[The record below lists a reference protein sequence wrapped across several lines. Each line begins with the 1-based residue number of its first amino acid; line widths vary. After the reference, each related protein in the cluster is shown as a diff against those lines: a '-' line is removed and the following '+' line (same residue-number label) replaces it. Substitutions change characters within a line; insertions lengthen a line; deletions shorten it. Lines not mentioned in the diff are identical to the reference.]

1 MCDITG
7 EQPIT
12 SLRLKVLLKV
22 KRLKNMMNLNSF
34 TMGKNYLFLKR
45 TKKKGSLSVHS
56 QVKLKLVY
64 IVGNIQQ

>member
-34 TMGKNYLFLKR
+34 TMGKI
-45 TKKKGSLSVHS
+45 TCS
-56 QVKLKLVY
+56 
-64 IVGNIQQ
+64 

>member
-34 TMGKNYLFLKR
+34 TMGKKLLVLEED
-45 TKKKGSLSVHS
+45 KKERILLYQCIHKLSLS
-56 QVKLKLVY
+56 
-64 IVGNIQQ
+64 

>member
-22 KRLKNMMNLNSF
+22 KRLKNDEFKFIYNGEKITCS
-34 TMGKNYLFLKR
+34 
-45 TKKKGSLSVHS
+45 
-56 QVKLKLVY
+56 
-64 IVGNIQQ
+64 